1 MNKLLQISMMML
13 LVGSLAAC
21 GTNNK
26 NDDVADN
33 SATTTDNVTDTNIN
47 TDTDTV
53 NTDTDDT
60 NGHEGHKV
68 ELADDVADKIQGME
82 EVKGASVFVTDN
94 NAYVAVDLKD
104 GVDASEELENKV
116 ADEARAANANFNNV
130 YVTTNPDFTKQFN
143 EYGEKIR
150 ANEPVEGFFEEFSD
164 TVKRVFPDA
173 H

>member
-1 MNKLLQISMMML
+1 MNKLLQISMTML

-26 NDDVADN
+26 DDVADN
-33 SATTTDNVTDTNIN
+33 NATTTDKVTDTNIN
-47 TDTDTV
+47 TDTNTV
-53 NTDTDDT
+53 KTGTDHA
-60 NGHEGHKV
+60 NNEGHKV
-68 ELADDVADKIQGME
+68 ELADDIADKIKGME
-82 EVKGASVFVTDN
+82 EVKGANVFVTDN
-94 NAYVAVDLKD
+94 NAYVAVDLKE
-104 GVDASEELENKV
+104 GVDASEELENKI
-116 ADEARAANANFNNV
+116 ADEARATNANFNNV

-150 ANEPVEGFFEEFSD
+150 ANEPVEGFFKEFSD